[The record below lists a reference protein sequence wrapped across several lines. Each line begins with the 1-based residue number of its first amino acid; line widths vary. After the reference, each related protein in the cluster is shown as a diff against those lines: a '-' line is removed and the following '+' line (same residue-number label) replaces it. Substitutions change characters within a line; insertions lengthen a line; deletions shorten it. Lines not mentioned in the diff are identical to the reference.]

1 MRTGLWIGGLV
12 SFVVTSVVFFLGF
25 AYDRAEV
32 FLYVDSNI
40 DLEITVDETAATFEL
55 GISSEPIWPPIFRT
69 REYAGGLIQIKTKLA
84 RQSIVLRVPTLVAA
98 CLLVVFPVA
107 RIVALARHRD
117 TGPKCAR
124 CDYNL
129 TGNTSG
135 RCPECGEVVDDQ
147 GRGVRIR
154 LRRCSRE
161 VGFRIARSILILA
174 CTGLIA
180 SAAVEAAGIRLSL
193 DSTPNR
199 LDYRLVS
206 VGAGLSRD
214 QLIAYRDV
222 DRWIREPVEEF
233 SRTCEFGVFEIASY
247 CFDDMEGGS
256 LECGARGLFG
266 VLALISGLQL
276 AGRFRNRE

>member
-1 MRTGLWIGGLV
+1 M
-12 SFVVTSVVFFLGF
+12 TSVVFFLGF
-25 AYDRAEV
+25 AYDRVEV

-55 GISSEPIWPPIFRT
+55 GISSEPVWPPIFRT
-69 REYAGGLIQIKTKLA
+69 REYAGGLIQLKTRLA

-98 CLLVVFPVA
+98 CLLALFPIV
-107 RIVALARHRD
+107 RIVGLARHRD
-117 TGPKCAR
+117 VGPKCVR
-124 CDYNL
+124 CDYSL
-129 TGNTSG
+129 TGNMSG
-135 RCPECGEVVDDQ
+135 RCPECGEVVTGQ

-154 LRRCSRE
+154 LRRFSRE
-161 VGFRIARSILILA
+161 IEFRIAKSILILA
-174 CTGLIA
+174 STGLVA
-180 SAAVEAAGIRLSL
+180 SVAVEAAGMRLSL

-214 QLIAYRDV
+214 QLIAYRDI

-233 SRTCEFGVFEIASY
+233 SRTCEFGVFEVGSY
-247 CFDDMEGGS
+247 CFDDMEGES

-266 VLALISGLQL
+266 VVALASCLRL
-276 AGRFRNRE
+276 AKRLRNRE